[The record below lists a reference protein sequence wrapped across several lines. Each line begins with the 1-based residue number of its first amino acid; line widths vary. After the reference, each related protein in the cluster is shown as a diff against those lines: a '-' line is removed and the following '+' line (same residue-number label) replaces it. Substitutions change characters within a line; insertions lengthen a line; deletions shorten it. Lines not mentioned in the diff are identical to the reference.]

1 MRDNPY
7 DFEETVSEY
16 AFPVTENGNKA
27 VTASNLIKAFLFM
40 DKILRYF
47 RCTKIP
53 LSRKSRQILYYLF
66 LILLSTKRPGI
77 DIPGLH
83 FLEILDFILS
93 SLTILHSLHGE
104 YEETYRPAVPARPCI
119 LHLTKINRAPEW
131 RDYNLHKRY
140 VQEKRTI

>member
-53 LSRKSRQILYYLF
+53 LSLKSRQILYYLF
-66 LILLSTKRPGI
+66 LILLSTKKAGGRINTPPPPPGGASCEREGGSFCA
-77 DIPGLH
+77 DL
-83 FLEILDFILS
+83 L
-93 SLTILHSLHGE
+93 
-104 YEETYRPAVPARPCI
+104 
-119 LHLTKINRAPEW
+119 
-131 RDYNLHKRY
+131 
-140 VQEKRTI
+140 

>member
-66 LILLSTKRPGI
+66 LILLSTKKAGYRYTRPT
-77 DIPGLH
+77 LSRNFRFYS
-83 FLEILDFILS
+83 FLTNNTTFS
-93 SLTILHSLHGE
+93 T
-104 YEETYRPAVPARPCI
+104 
-119 LHLTKINRAPEW
+119 W
-131 RDYNLHKRY
+131 
-140 VQEKRTI
+140 

>member
-16 AFPVTENGNKA
+16 AFPVTENGIY
-27 VTASNLIKAFLFM
+27 SL
-40 DKILRYF
+40 YF
-47 RCTKIP
+47 YP
-53 LSRKSRQILYYLF
+53 Q
-66 LILLSTKRPGI
+66 KRPGI

>member
-7 DFEETVSEY
+7 DFEGTVSEY

-40 DKILRYF
+40 DKIL
-47 RCTKIP
+47 KIF
-53 LSRKSRQILYYLF
+53 SMYKNTSVSQIKTNT
-66 LILLSTKRPGI
+66 LLSIPYTFIHKRPGI

-93 SLTILHSLHGE
+93 SLTILHSLHGV
-104 YEETYRPAVPARPCI
+104 YEETYRPEG
-119 LHLTKINRAPEW
+119 LS
-131 RDYNLHKRY
+131 
-140 VQEKRTI
+140 

>member
-7 DFEETVSEY
+7 DFEETVSDY
-16 AFPVTENGNKA
+16 AFPVKENWNKA

-40 DKILRYF
+40 DKIL
-47 RCTKIP
+47 KIF
-53 LSRKSRQILYYLF
+53 SMYKNTSVS
-66 LILLSTKRPGI
+66 LIKTNTLLSIPYTFIHKRPGI

-131 RDYNLHKRY
+131 RDYSLHKRY